1 MALDLGFKQR
11 LVLPLIKG
19 TTDFA
24 SFKVSS
30 PYDES
35 YPGPGPGFF
44 LSPDADASA
53 EEQEKA
59 LNSKDLISIVGKKIN
74 TPFLVGLFSFCYLDH
89 DRMDGC
95 HFCFKAQRLREYLGL
110 SSGGNGFDV
119 IKALKELEHVRVVSS
134 KVMVIEN
141 LTFSN
146 GLIHFYSLYL
156 FELIMC
162 VSGYEVA
169 GSRYT
174 SAVDSR
180 MVGHGRYTAAKE
192 VVLVLASLAAR
203 RGTFNGGCAQISLN
217 RLLQSCPTFGNTFR
231 ELHNSSANRLLKNT
245 LTKAVELFDKFCWFP
260 DKKVSVVLPDK
271 INRFELRH
279 CVTVIVKEDI

>member
-1 MALDLGFKQR
+1 MALDFKQR
-11 LVLPLIKG
+11 LVLPLVKG

-24 SFKVSS
+24 SFKVSC

-59 LNSKDLISIVGKKIN
+59 LNPKDLISIVGKKVN
-74 TPFLVGLFSFCYLDH
+74 APFLVGLFSFCYLDH
-89 DRMDGC
+89 DRMDGY
-95 HFCFKAQRLREYLGL
+95 HFCFKPQRLREYLNL

-119 IKALKELEHVRVVSS
+119 VKALKELEHVRVVSS
-134 KVMVIEN
+134 NRSVIEDVR
-141 LTFSN
+141 FAD
-146 GLIHFYSLYL
+146 GLVYFYSLYL
-156 FELIMC
+156 YDLILC
-162 VSGYEVA
+162 VATYKVS

-180 MVGHGRYTAAKE
+180 IVGYGRYTAAKE
-192 VVLVLASLAAR
+192 VVLVLAQLVAR

-231 ELHNSSANRLLKNT
+231 ELHDSSANRLLKNT
-245 LTKAVELFDKFCWFP
+245 LTKAVELFNKFCWFP
-260 DKKVSVVLPDK
+260 DKKVSIVLPEK